1 MNNRI
6 PELESENKRL
16 DKLCDELYHALK
28 ESHEE
33 TAAAQ
38 KEIARL
44 MRDNNA
50 LRAEIGRMQEYAA
63 AQHDES

>member
-1 MNNRI
+1 MNLQDYI
-6 PELESENKRL
+6 T
-16 DKLCDELYHALK
+16 DTQA
-28 ESHEE
+28 
-33 TAAAQ
+33 
-38 KEIARL
+38 L